1 MFSSQFSTRP
11 NGVDIVAASEI
22 PILPIHWLWQN
33 WLAAGKLHI
42 LAGPPGTGKTML
54 ALTFAAA
61 LSNGGMDQG
70 RWPDGTFAPFGRVLI
85 WSGEDDIADTIV
97 PRLVA
102 AGANRQHVFVLR
114 GTREG
119 GRSRAFDFTR
129 DMARLREEIAAIGDI
144 RLVIID
150 SIVQAVAGDS
160 NRNSEVRRNLE
171 PLTDMAAQY
180 GFAILGLTH
189 VSKGSGGKD
198 PVDRVTGS
206 LAFAAVARIVM
217 LTGKAEPDDDA
228 TSHGVLVRAKSNLG
242 PSDGGFEYQI
252 CPVTVPAGMS
262 VAYSSAIAWNPTAL
276 RGTAR
281 DILRA
286 AAGQANEPKVGKLEI
301 AIEFVK
307 HQLAGGAR
315 SCVEIEAQAKEA
327 GISPA
332 TLRRA
337 REKLSV
343 ETQKTA
349 AYNGVASN
357 IWALAQQS
365 GETRGSRAHEG
376 AFVASPTL
384 SPAFSLPVYEGW
396 PNSSPNTSSMA
407 APVTAFSG
415 SAPPAHNLW
424 SNAAATP
431 TGIGVQFSNQPGG
444 MFTAQPFADRREQVE
459 QVGQVEQVEQVD
471 GALGWLGT
479 PTFELHAD
487 MAQKAY
493 RTLNREFGESE
504 KGFIDRVIADALV
517 GAIDET
523 DHDRKLIEELRWLL
537 KHHCHFD

>member
-1 MFSSQFSTRP
+1 MFSNQFAAQA

-54 ALTFAAA
+54 ALAFAAA
-61 LSNGGMDQG
+61 LSNGGTDQG

-129 DMARLREEIAAIGDI
+129 DMPRLREEIAAIGNI
-144 RLVIID
+144 KLVIID

-171 PLTDMAAQY
+171 PLTEMAAQY

-217 LTGKAEPDDDA
+217 LTGKAEADDDSA
-228 TSHGVLVRAKSNLG
+228 SHGVLVRAKSNLG

-252 CPVTVPAGMS
+252 CPVAVSAGMS
-262 VAYSSAIAWNPTAL
+262 TADSSAIAWNSTPL
-276 RGTAR
+276 RGTAK

-286 AAGQANEPKVGKLEI
+286 AVGHATEPKVGKLEI

-307 HQLAGGAR
+307 HQLAGGPRPRAD
-315 SCVEIEAQAKEA
+315 IEAQAKEA
-327 GISPA
+327 GIAPA

-337 REKLSV
+337 REKLGV
-343 ETQKTA
+343 ETQKATGF
-349 AYNGVASN
+349 NGVASS
-357 IWALAQQS
+357 IWALAQQP
-365 GETRGSRAHEG
+365 GAAWGGPAREG
-376 AFVASPTL
+376 ASADPQTFAQP
-384 SPAFSLPVYEGW
+384 FSLPPYHDW
-396 PNSSPNTSSMA
+396 PNSTPNAPATLAPFSRFAGNASPDQSFSSN
-407 APVTAFSG
+407 P
-415 SAPPAHNLW
+415 
-424 SNAAATP
+424 AATP
-431 TGIGVQFSNQPGG
+431 GSNGQHFANQTGGFVAPQSFPS
-444 MFTAQPFADRREQVE
+444 RHE
-459 QVGQVEQVEQVD
+459 QVEQVEQVEE
-471 GALGWLGT
+471 WLQLLDS
-479 PTFELHAD
+479 PTYNWHAAR
-487 MAQKAY
+487 AQAAY
-493 RTLNREFGESE
+493 RGLNRNQGESE
-504 KGFIDRVIADALV
+504 PAFVDRVITEALT
-517 GAIDET
+517 GSIDET
-523 DHDRKLIEELRWLL
+523 EYDRQIIDELRRLL
-537 KHHCHFD
+537 KQHCRFG